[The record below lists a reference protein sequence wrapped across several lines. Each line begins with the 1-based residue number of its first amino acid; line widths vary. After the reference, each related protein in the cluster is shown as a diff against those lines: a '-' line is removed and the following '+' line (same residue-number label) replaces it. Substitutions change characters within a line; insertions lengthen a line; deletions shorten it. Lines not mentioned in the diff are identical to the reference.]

1 LTTKPTQ
8 PTLTVQLT
16 KNMSKQS
23 DKELAVLTAE
33 GMTVGE
39 WAKMWRTPPWQADM
53 RIRRMEREGVVF
65 SGNVMRNLTLEKFG
79 EERNVE
85 VFAPKAYLD
94 QPVKSND
101 PINVS

>member
-1 LTTKPTQ
+1 
-8 PTLTVQLT
+8 
-16 KNMSKQS
+16 
-23 DKELAVLTAE
+23 
-33 GMTVGE
+33 
-39 WAKMWRTPPWQADM
+39 M

-94 QPVKSND
+94 QPVK
-101 PINVS
+101 VS